1 MKMKVLMYYAPD
13 NLKIEDHPVPNPRS
27 GEVLVRVRASGVCS
41 GETMDWYMESKAPL
55 VPGHEPAGEIV
66 EIGSGV
72 DNLKVGDRVFVH
84 HHVPCM
90 ECHFCERGLYTQ
102 CPMWKEKQIQPGAM
116 AEYMLVK
123 ERAVKV
129 DTLRLPENVSY
140 ESGALIE
147 PIACSVKAL
156 KLSNIS
162 KRSNVLV
169 VGLGFMG
176 IVNALLA
183 KHYGAELVV
192 GLDLKKWRLS
202 KAISLGI
209 DNAENPLNIN
219 TKEWASDITSGN
231 LFDVVI
237 VGPGNP
243 EVIKSS
249 IDLVSRGGNLI
260 VFTPTPPDS
269 PTHIEFYSLYFK
281 EIKIIPSYSSGP
293 EDTREALSLIASGV
307 INPEELIT
315 HRFDLDNAPHAYEL
329 AREANES
336 LKIMVIP

>member
-1 MKMKVLMYYAPD
+1 MKVLMYHAPGK
-13 NLKIEDHPVPNPRS
+13 LEIEDHPIPNPGN
-27 GEVLVRVRASGVCS
+27 GELLVRVRASGVCS

-55 VPGHEPAGEIV
+55 VPGHEPAGEVV
-66 EIGSGV
+66 EVGPGV
-72 DNLKVGDRVFVH
+72 DNFEIGDRVFVH

-90 ECHFCERGLYTQ
+90 DCHYCERGLYTQ
-102 CPMWKEKQIQPGAM
+102 CPMWKEKQIYPGAM

-129 DTLRLPENVSY
+129 DTLKLPEDVSY

-147 PIACSVKAL
+147 PVACSVKAL
-156 KLSNIS
+156 KSIS
-162 KRSNVLV
+162 ITDRSRVLV

-176 IVNALLA
+176 IVNALIA
-183 KHYGAELVV
+183 KHYGAGLIA
-192 GLDLKKWRLS
+192 GLDLKDWRIS

-209 DNAENPLNIN
+209 TNAENPLNIN
-219 TKEWASDITSGN
+219 TEDWAMEITSGN
-231 LFDVVI
+231 LFDVVV

-249 IDLVSRGGNLI
+249 LDLVSPGGSLI

-269 PTHIEFYSLYFK
+269 PTEVDFNSVYFK
-281 EIKIIPSYSSGP
+281 EIRIIPSYSSGP

-307 INPEELIT
+307 INPDELIT
-315 HRFDLDNAPHAYEL
+315 HRFTLEDAPHAYEL